1 MVTDSVVEQY
11 AFQCGACDRS
21 WTTEYTV
28 RSATDCEG
36 TPLTFYWRRG
46 MRAESPSG
54 DLIICPSCRRASVGM
69 HLVAQHEL
77 AQHELPNETAG
88 RT

>member
-1 MVTDSVVEQY
+1 MVTESAVEQY
-11 AFQCGACDRS
+11 AFLCGSCRRS

-28 RSATDCEG
+28 RSGTDCDG

-54 DLIICPSCRRASVGM
+54 DLIICPDCHRASVGM
-69 HLVAQHEL
+69 HLVAQY
-77 AQHELPNETAG
+77 ELPEAVT
-88 RT
+88 TDI